1 MEFLVKKTSEFTY
14 EELIEMNSL
23 FNEIFGKNR
32 SVDDMVN
39 LYTKNPL
46 GYSYH
51 SIFMEGGHIVGMN
64 VYVPYYYTLDGK
76 RILFANSIDSM
87 IKKEHRDF
95 FNFIDM
101 VNTGYDYMKKEGV
114 VFVYGFPNDN
124 AYPLLTKSKL
134 MREIGK
140 MYTYCLPYR
149 IGGIKKKLGLLN
161 WSSILFCRIWLFVSS
176 IFASDKKLMNRIEKD
191 CVSFNK
197 TRYEMHTGGYRIQNG
212 FVYKVMEFNG
222 VRAAFLI
229 DVFEKSS
236 KNFCK
241 ALSNIIKS
249 DSKDFDIILYPG
261 YLNKKNIGMIK
272 IPHKFEPKR
281 FFLCGR
287 ILDDSFNSDV
297 FWDIENWDINLSN
310 FDLI

>member
-1 MEFLVKKTSEFTY
+1 MEFFVKKTSEFTH
-14 EELIEMNSL
+14 EELIEMNGL
-23 FNEIFGKNR
+23 FNEVFDRDR
-32 SVDDMVN
+32 SLEDMVN

-51 SIFMEGGHIVGMN
+51 SIFMEGNQIVGMN
-64 VYVPYYYTLDGK
+64 VYVPYFYTIDGN
-76 RILFANSIDSM
+76 RVLFANSIDSM

-95 FNFIDM
+95 FNFMDL

-134 MREIGK
+134 MREIGR

-149 IGGIKKKLGLLN
+149 IGGIKKNLVFFN
-161 WSSILFCRIWLFVSS
+161 WASISFCRIWFFVSS
-176 IFASDKKLMNRIEKD
+176 IFASDKKTKYRIEKD

-197 TRYEMHTGGYRIQNG
+197 TRYDMHKEEYKIEDG
-212 FVYKVMEFNG
+212 FVYRVIEFDG
-222 VRAAFLI
+222 VKAAFLI

-236 KNFCK
+236 KNICN
-241 ALSNIIKS
+241 ALSNIIKQ
-249 DSKDFDIILYPG
+249 DSKNFDIILYPG
-261 YLNKKNIGMIK
+261 YLKSNNNGMIK
-272 IPHKFEPKR
+272 IPHKYEPKR
-281 FFLCGR
+281 FSLCGR
-287 ILDDSFNSDV
+287 LLDDSFNSDI
-297 FWDIENWDINLSN
+297 FWNIENWDVNLSN